1 MGKCNESA
9 ESRSSAEDAVVMRWW
24 TQAVSVGTNCSQN
37 CRNSARLLS
46 NPRTTVTVSS
56 QVLLHQNRGRDS
68 TIQNREDTLAVFT
81 TKVCRT
87 NTLLLYSPRSSNQS
101 MLLEERFLGSSP
113 APRNDST
120 MGNPTSVHDEA
131 RTLPSLSSTSYHRKE
146 ALFHSRTAWQGGSS
160 SREEDSRKTGKIQI
174 LIR

>member
-1 MGKCNESA
+1 MWVTGYATN
-9 ESRSSAEDAVVMRWW
+9 VVLIRLWW
-24 TQAVSVGTNCSQN
+24 TKAVSAGTNCSQN

-120 MGNPTSVHDEA
+120 MWTQ
-131 RTLPSLSSTSYHRKE
+131 RQSTTKQE
-146 ALFHSRTAWQGGSS
+146 LFHLCRARLITGRRRYFTLGRHGRADRPRGRKIVGKQGES
-160 SREEDSRKTGKIQI
+160 KF
-174 LIR
+174 